1 MCPYR
6 FHCRFCTQD
15 REYRL
20 CACQGACINTLFPLY
35 SIHLVKGFD
44 HARHPDESLA
54 RKSVYLQPVT
64 GCKSG
69 VRATIYAASHK
80 CNTVGDAVYYC
91 LPGGGGKTSS
101 CALSNL
107 MLSKCLI
114 LCAAAR
120 IECFWCSAVLESG
133 LLH

>member
-44 HARHPDESLA
+44 YAGHPEESLA

-69 VRATIYAASHK
+69 VRAMIYAASHK
-80 CNTVGDAVYYC
+80 CNTVGELYIVVC
-91 LPGGGGKTSS
+91 QEGEGGKTSS

-107 MLSKCLI
+107 MLS
-114 LCAAAR
+114 
-120 IECFWCSAVLESG
+120 ESV
-133 LLH
+133 

>member
-6 FHCRFCTQD
+6 FHSRFCTQD

-20 CACQGACINTLFPLY
+20 CACQGACINTLFQLY

-44 HARHPDESLA
+44 HAGHPDESLA
-54 RKSVYLQPVT
+54 RKSVYSLPAT

-69 VRATIYAASHK
+69 VRARIYAASHK
-80 CNTVGDAVYYC
+80 CNTVGELYIVVC
-91 LPGGGGKTSS
+91 QEGGGGGGGGGGGKTSS

-107 MLSKCLI
+107 MLSEI
-114 LCAAAR
+114 
-120 IECFWCSAVLESG
+120 V
-133 LLH
+133 